1 MALLQQNYELSR
13 FEKTPSDGAWAGRTS
28 MSRTLGP
35 PGIRLYKC
43 SWSSLNVDSIFAD
56 SLSCWE
62 LFMTPQIST
71 SVTFLVHLWT
81 CACKRVTKTM
91 IHPTC
96 LFSLQTDVLFTISSA
111 AFCVKWG
118 SPNFCQKILKYLT
131 IQWSCYFR
139 WLPGVVPKCIEA
151 GACLREKMC
160 VLDELCWTG
169 CWPWINIVCEVRCL
183 CTETHVKQSDV
194 SVCPPLHSVTAVTRV
209 FAEFSVGST
218 LQDVNITDTK
228 NWLFTTWVCPS

>member
-71 SVTFLVHLWT
+71 SVTFLGHLWT

-96 LFSLQTDVLFTISSA
+96 LFSLQNRCPFHHLQCCILCEMGFPKFLSKNTEVLNNSMILLFQMASRCCA
-111 AFCVKWG
+111 QVHWG
-118 SPNFCQKILKYLT
+118 WGMP
-131 IQWSCYFR
+131 
-139 WLPGVVPKCIEA
+139 
-151 GACLREKMC
+151 
-160 VLDELCWTG
+160 
-169 CWPWINIVCEVRCL
+169 
-183 CTETHVKQSDV
+183 
-194 SVCPPLHSVTAVTRV
+194 
-209 FAEFSVGST
+209 
-218 LQDVNITDTK
+218 
-228 NWLFTTWVCPS
+228 